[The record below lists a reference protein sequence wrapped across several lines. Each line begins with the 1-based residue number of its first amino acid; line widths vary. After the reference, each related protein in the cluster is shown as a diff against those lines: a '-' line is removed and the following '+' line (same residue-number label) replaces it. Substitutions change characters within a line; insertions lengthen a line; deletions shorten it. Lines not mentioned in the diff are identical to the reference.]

1 MKRDLYESTMRA
13 TSGDIKGPVK
23 NPGRLVGVR
32 ELDFSII
39 VIGSD
44 PAADVQI
51 KGRSIGEYHAE
62 ITHVDGAYTIR
73 HLDGREKV
81 KVNGKAVDK
90 RVLSDGDQITIGDR
104 RFTFEEG
111 AGDSGSDD

>member
-1 MKRDLYESTMRA
+1 MKRDLYRSTMRA
-13 TSGDIKGPVK
+13 TDADIKGPIK

-51 KGRSIGEYHAE
+51 KGRSIAEYHAE
-62 ITHVDGAYTIR
+62 IAHVDGTYTI
-73 HLDGREKV
+73 
-81 KVNGKAVDK
+81 
-90 RVLSDGDQITIGDR
+90 
-104 RFTFEEG
+104 
-111 AGDSGSDD
+111 